1 MKIAPFPENEVSR
14 LDALRRYGVLDT
26 PAEAAFDELTRLAA
40 QICGTP
46 ISLITLVDEK
56 RQWFK
61 SRLGFE
67 LSETPRAL
75 SFCAHTILQEDILV
89 VEDAVQ
95 DPRFSDNPLVT
106 GNPRIAFYA
115 GMPLATPDG
124 YNLGTLCVLDQAAR
138 KLTPDQSEAL
148 RILARQVTTQLELRR
163 RLGELNRSVEEHKR
177 TEDRLRTSEAFYQTL
192 VETLPQNILRKD
204 LQGRFTFANKKF
216 CHSIGKPLHEIL
228 GKTDDSF
235 FPADLARKYNED
247 DQRIT
252 QTLENLDTIEA
263 HVTPTGELTY
273 VHVIKTPL
281 YDSVGRVIGIQGIFW
296 DVTHRKKTEEELA
309 YERDLLRA
317 LLDNI
322 PDRIY
327 FKDTQSRFLR
337 CSKSMANRLGLKN
350 PVEVVGKTDFDFH
363 PRELAEQFYEDEQ
376 RLLSTGEPLIN
387 KLEKQQDMDGR
398 TIWASVTKV
407 PIYNRGGQ
415 IAGLIGLSRDITQ
428 LKQTEQAL
436 REAEE
441 KYRAI
446 YENAVEGIFQT
457 TYDGHFL
464 SANPALA
471 RVYGYDSP
479 DELVANLT
487 DIRHQLYVD
496 PRRREE
502 FSRLMREKGA
512 VTGFESQIHRKDGQ
526 IIWISESA
534 RTVRDTLGNFLYYE
548 GAVEDVT
555 GRKLAEDD
563 RERAREAALE
573 SARVKSQFLANM
585 SHEIRTPMNAITGMT
600 GLLLDTRLNQEQREF
615 VETIRDSTHTLLSII
630 NDILDF
636 SKIEAGKMTFEVI
649 DFDLRD
655 AVETTVE
662 MLADYAQKKRLD
674 LACWLDPE
682 APNFV
687 RGDPSRFRQVLANLL
702 SNAVKFTER
711 GEVLV
716 RVTTEAKTD
725 THTIVRIAVT
735 DTGVGIEAKAISKI
749 FEAFTQADG
758 STTRKYGGTGL
769 GLTISRQLVELM
781 HGEMGVESQPGE
793 GSTFWFKLPF
803 ENVSARLQPE
813 GRAFTSG
820 NLAGL
825 RVLVV
830 DDNPTHRDIL
840 VDQLARWKVF
850 DSQACDA
857 PEAMDALR
865 RAAASGNPFNMVL
878 LDMEMKQADGLALAR
893 EIHSGLGAS
902 ETRLLVLTG
911 LGRRLEPGLMQT
923 VGISACIAKPIRQSR
938 LFDTMVEVMS
948 GVGLPVQAAESTQD
962 AQTAGTRPSVAS
974 AVRILLAEDN
984 MVNQRLALRQL
995 KKLGYNA
1002 DAVAN
1007 GKEVLDALQRISY
1020 DIILMDCQ
1028 MPEMDGYEVTRR
1040 IRQNDP
1046 EGTLQS
1052 VPYIIALTANALHGD
1067 REKCLAVGMN
1077 DYLTKPLHLSDLE
1090 AVLERALLMVPLS
1103 SRHEVPREDAIDPAI
1118 IAGLR
1123 DLREPGQPD
1132 PLQELIELFIKDAK
1146 PRIEKMQSALNE
1158 MDGNGLASAAHTLK
1172 GSASNLGAR
1181 GLAALC
1187 AQLEK
1192 IGKNGDL
1199 AEAANILLDVRSEF
1213 QSVETSLIAEMQK

>member
-1 MKIAPFPENEVSR
+1 MKTAPFPENEASR
-14 LDALRRYGVLDT
+14 LDALRRYGILDT

-40 QICGTP
+40 QICETP
-46 ISLITLVDEK
+46 ISLITLVDEN

-61 SRLGFE
+61 SRLGFD

-75 SFCAHTILQEDILV
+75 SFCSHTILGNDILM
-89 VEDAVQ
+89 VEDAKK
-95 DPRFSDNPLVT
+95 DSRFSDNPLVI
-106 GNPRIAFYA
+106 GKPQISFYA
-115 GMPLATPDG
+115 GMPLGSPDG
-124 YNLGTLCVLDQAAR
+124 YNLGTLCVIDQAPR
-138 KLTPDQSEAL
+138 HLTEHQLEAL

-235 FPADLARKYNED
+235 FPSDLAKKYNED

-281 YDSVGRVIGIQGIFW
+281 YDAVGRVIGIQGIFW

-317 LLDNI
+317 LLDHI

-350 PVEVVGKTDFDFH
+350 PIEVIGKTDFDFH
-363 PRELAEQFYEDEQ
+363 PRELAEQFFEDEQ
-376 RLLSTGEPLIN
+376 KLISTGEPLIN
-387 KLEKQQDMDGR
+387 KLEKQSDTDGR

-428 LKQTEQAL
+428 LKETEQAL

-457 TYDGHFL
+457 SYQGHFL

-471 RVYGYDSP
+471 RMYGYDSP
-479 DELVANLT
+479 EDLVTRLT

-512 VTGFESQIHRKDGQ
+512 VTGFESQIYRKDGQ
-526 IIWISESA
+526 VIWISESA
-534 RTVRDTLGNFLYYE
+534 RTVRDAQGNILYYE

-555 GRKLAEDD
+555 GRKLAEDE

-600 GLLLDTRLNQEQREF
+600 GLLLDTRVNQEQREF

-649 DFDLRD
+649 DFELRD

-662 MLADYAQKKRLD
+662 MLAEHAQKKGLD

-716 RVTTEAKTD
+716 RATKEAETD
-725 THTIVRIAVT
+725 TTVVVRMAVS
-735 DTGVGIEAKAISKI
+735 DTGVGIEQKAIAKI

-769 GLTISRQLVELM
+769 GLTISRQMVELM
-781 HGEMGVESQPGE
+781 HGEMGVESEPGK

-803 ENVSARLQPE
+803 EKGSARLQQE
-813 GRAFTSG
+813 SREFGSG
-820 NLAGL
+820 DLAGL

-830 DDNPTHRDIL
+830 DDTSTHRDIL
-840 VDQLARWKVF
+840 VDQLARWKV
-850 DSQACDA
+850 SESIACDA
-857 PEAMDALR
+857 PEAMNLLR
-865 RAAASGNPFNMVL
+865 RAASSGNPFDLVL
-878 LDMEMKQADGLALAR
+878 LDMEMKQSDGFALAR
-893 EIHSGLGAS
+893 EIHSTPGLP

-911 LGRRLEPGLMQT
+911 LGRRLEPSLMQSI
-923 VGISACIAKPIRQSR
+923 GISACLAKPIRQSR
-938 LFDTMVEVMS
+938 LFDCLVEVMS
-948 GVGLPVQAAESTQD
+948 GNGRPAQGAENNQEPQALASRHSIST
-962 AQTAGTRPSVAS
+962 S
-974 AVRILLAEDN
+974 VRILLAEDN

-1007 GKEVLDALQRISY
+1007 GIEVLDAVQRIGY

-1028 MPEMDGYEVTRR
+1028 MPEMDGYEVTRQ

-1046 EGTLQS
+1046 EGTRKAL
-1052 VPYIIALTANALHGD
+1052 PYIIALTANALHGD
-1067 REKCLAVGMN
+1067 REKCLAAGMN

-1090 AVLERALLMVPLS
+1090 AVLERALLMVPLAP
-1103 SRHEVPREDAIDPAI
+1103 RHEVPREGAIDSAI

-1123 DLREPGQPD
+1123 ELREPGQPD
-1132 PLQELIELFIKDAK
+1132 PLKELIELFIKDAK
-1146 PRIEKMQSALNE
+1146 PRIERMQAALNE
-1158 MDGNGLASAAHTLK
+1158 KDGNGLASAAHTLK

-1181 GLAALC
+1181 GLAGLC
-1187 AQLEK
+1187 SQLEK
-1192 IGKNGDL
+1192 IGKSGDL

-1213 QSVETSLIAEMQK
+1213 QFVETSLIAEMQK